1 MTFLY
6 EELSLRPLL
15 YMKIYHSWKA
25 CHFSCSRYH
34 ALAHKK
40 PKNKTK
46 QKMVGLKCRFN
57 YSFQPIKITTLSMIF
72 SVINIIVLAILFV
85 NHNIVLPTLNVS
97 PTLFIILCKILVL
110 QILSLTK
117 YAFHPNSNRPMT
129 IFLLELNRTKDE
141 IAQARTHT
149 QRHMN
154 NAWSEMASYTP
165 CLALYCSFSSWLI

>member
-46 QKMVGLKCRFN
+46 QKMVGLKCQFN

-97 PTLFIILCKILVL
+97 PTLFIILCKKIGVANTITY
-110 QILSLTK
+110 QI
-117 YAFHPNSNRPMT
+117 
-129 IFLLELNRTKDE
+129 
-141 IAQARTHT
+141 
-149 QRHMN
+149 
-154 NAWSEMASYTP
+154 
-165 CLALYCSFSSWLI
+165 CFSSKFQSSHDNISIGTQ